1 MTERTKAILLFT
13 SYFAKEADK
22 EHKPLSLT
30 EWNKFVRWLQ
40 TGNLN
45 PEDFL
50 VTNAASL
57 LVEWN
62 DQQISKN
69 RLLALLERKTALAI
83 ALDKWTRAGV
93 WIISRGDPMYPPKLK
108 ERLKALAPNIIFGVG
123 NQQLLKESYIGVV
136 GSRNAEESDLTLAQ
150 KIGNN
155 VGEQGIGVVSGGAKG
170 VDEAAMLGSLEKGG
184 TCIGV
189 LADSLIK
196 KSASL
201 EYRNYIIDNKLVLVS
216 PYNPEAGFN
225 AGNAMSRNKLIYAM
239 SELAIVVKSDTKG
252 GTWEGAKENLK
263 NKWVPLWVCSS
274 PEKGNQA
281 IIKLGGRWLPQNNE
295 FKITD
300 LIHNTH
306 QKEDFT
312 LFSAIEPDIENISY
326 RQGIDTSIVNKGGI
340 SNSIAHEEDNGV
352 VQIKL
357 NELDFFHLFIVLW
370 FNYFKNKPVAKTEII
385 ETMHLTSK
393 QVDVWIEM
401 ALKEET
407 VQKKKDSD
415 GYVWHLSKAI
425 ELVP

>member
-13 SYFAKEADK
+13 SYFAKEMDK
-22 EHKPLSLT
+22 EHKPLSLA

-40 TGNLN
+40 TKNLN

-50 VTNAASL
+50 VTHAASL

-62 DQQISKN
+62 DQQISKS

-83 ALDKWTRAGV
+83 ALEKWTRAGV
-93 WIISRGDPMYPPKLK
+93 WIISRGDTMYPKKLK
-108 ERLKALAPNIIFGVG
+108 EKLKALAPNIIFGVG
-123 NQQLLKESYIGVV
+123 NQELLNERYIGVI
-136 GSRNAEESDLTLAQ
+136 GSRNVEESDLNLA
-150 KIGNN
+150 KSIGNN
-155 VGEQGIGVVSGGAKG
+155 VSQQQIGVVSGSAKG

-196 KSASL
+196 KSTSL
-201 EYRNYIIDNKLVLVS
+201 EYRKYIIDNKLVLVS

-263 NKWVPLWVCSS
+263 NKWVPLWVCAS
-274 PEKGNQA
+274 PEKGNQE
-281 IIKLGGRWLPQNNE
+281 IVKLGGKWLPQNNE
-295 FKITD
+295 LKITD
-300 LIHNTH
+300 LIHSTH

-312 LFSAIEPDIENISY
+312 LFSATEPKIENTSY
-326 RQGIDTSIVNKGGI
+326 TEGVDASILNKGLV
-340 SNSIAHEEDNGV
+340 SNSIAQEETNEV

-407 VQKKKDSD
+407 VEEKSDSN
-415 GYVWHLSKAI
+415 GYVWRLSKAI
-425 ELVP
+425 QLIP